1 MTATLQDSQKE
12 KESDSDTNNVDS
24 VTTILTAKKM
34 MLATVVKGP
43 WKMIKIEVKRRVGRR
58 ANTADAEMQ
67 ATGLVK
73 LTNVYRQ

>member
-34 MLATVVKGP
+34 MSTTVVKGP

-58 ANTADAEMQ
+58 
-67 ATGLVK
+67 
-73 LTNVYRQ
+73 TNRSRHRVASTRTSEAYRCT

>member
-34 MLATVVKGP
+34 MSATVVKGP
-43 WKMIKIEVKRRVGRR
+43 WKMIKIEVKRRVGRPSQHSR
-58 ANTADAEMQ
+58 RRDASHRISE
-67 ATGLVK
+67 AYK
-73 LTNVYRQ
+73 CI